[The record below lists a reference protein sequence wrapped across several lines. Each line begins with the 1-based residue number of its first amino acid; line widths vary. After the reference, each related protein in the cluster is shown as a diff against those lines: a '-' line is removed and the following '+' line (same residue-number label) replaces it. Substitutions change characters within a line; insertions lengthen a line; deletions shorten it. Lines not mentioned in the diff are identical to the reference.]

1 MGQWGSEAHN
11 PPQPVVRSLG
21 RFSIA
26 RVLAM
31 TILVDPPAPD
41 DQWAMVKRYPWVS
54 GRSVRRIGTAQW
66 GPRSPVIR
74 YS

>member
-1 MGQWGSEAHN
+1 MGIGG
-11 PPQPVVRSLG
+11 PQPRLSQSFRSLG

-41 DQWAMVKRYPWVS
+41 DQWAIVSATRRYLVAPFAELGRRS
-54 GRSVRRIGTAQW
+54 GGRGRR
-66 GPRSPVIR
+66 
-74 YS
+74 